1 MLRCGFYL
9 IFYFLSKTGAATAI
23 EFARSGAKLAI
34 TGRDSEALQKV
45 ATEIEKVSGTK
56 PLQIV
61 GDLED
66 QQFTKSL
73 IEQVVAFYGKLD
85 ILVNKFVIFLNT
97 IIIYFKIF
105 LKGEQRRKMVKK
117 WNFREPSTLGRF

>member
-1 MLRCGFYL
+1 MFLTIIC
-9 IFYFLSKTGAATAI
+9 IYFRSGGPGTGACTAI
-23 EFARSGAKLAI
+23 SFARHGAKLAI
-34 TGRDSEALQKV
+34 TGRKSDNLQKV

-66 QQFTKSL
+66 QEFTKSL

-85 ILVNKFVIFLNT
+85 VLVNYI
-97 IIIYFKIF
+97 
-105 LKGEQRRKMVKK
+105 
-117 WNFREPSTLGRF
+117 STFA